1 MWIWNRQQNS
11 WFYYDIDRIEKL
23 TDEISIMKMI
33 STEFWM
39 KVFQKNISNLQT
51 NNKGK
56 FKLQDDG
63 WRLLGKLVDIE
74 DDEEDIKSSPEVDP
88 SATPSHDPSTQLA
101 ETGATYAYKPLSS
114 LKRQKL
120 MRTLI
125 VEFITGM
132 VKGAL
137 DNLNLKSHWVGEW
150 KDATRMLE
158 ISIEIA

>member
-1 MWIWNRQQNS
+1 M
-11 WFYYDIDRIEKL
+11 EKL

-74 DDEEDIKSSPEVDP
+74 DDDDDVKLSNDPEPVASSGLDTN
-88 SATPSHDPSTQLA
+88 TPADGNAQNI
-101 ETGATYAYKPLSS
+101 YKPLTSS
-114 LKRQKL
+114 KRQKL
-120 MRTLI
+120 MRSLI

-132 VKGAL
+132 IKGAL
-137 DNLNLKSHWVGEW
+137 DNLNLKSHCVGEW
-150 KDATRMLE
+150 KESTRMLE